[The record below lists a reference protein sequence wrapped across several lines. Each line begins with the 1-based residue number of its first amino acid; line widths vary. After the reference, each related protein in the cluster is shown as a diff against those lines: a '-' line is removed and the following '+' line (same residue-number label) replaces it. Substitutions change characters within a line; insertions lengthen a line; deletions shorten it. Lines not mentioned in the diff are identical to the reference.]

1 MISGAYC
8 RNCTNPKPMRVIPKR
23 LYKNRYHT
31 FFESEHKDGWVL
43 KCADCG
49 HESQFYLRRED
60 VLGLRSA

>member
-1 MISGAYC
+1 
-8 RNCTNPKPMRVIPKR
+8 MRVIPKR

-49 HESQFYLRRED
+49 HESQFYQRRED
-60 VLGLRSA
+60 VLSLRSA